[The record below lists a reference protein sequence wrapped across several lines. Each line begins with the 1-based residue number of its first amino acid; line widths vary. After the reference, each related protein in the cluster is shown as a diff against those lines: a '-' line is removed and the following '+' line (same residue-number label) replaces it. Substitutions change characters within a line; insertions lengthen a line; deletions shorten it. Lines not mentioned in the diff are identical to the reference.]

1 MIIDEN
7 NGNCKKKNVIVVII
21 LLLLLV
27 LLLLFIFNKK
37 RPVFTITILNGQETY
52 FLTTDENG
60 ILEEPKEP
68 IKEGYIF
75 QGWYIDNGTN
85 DEKVDFSKPFDKNVT
100 IEARWKKDSAY
111 EEDKEVEKDD
121 LESESDQLE
130 KEEEVE
136 TDKEETNKKPTTNKP
151 AASKPQESE
160 KEEVETEKTYSVEWV
175 RVEGTSIDQYNLYIK
190 SSDGEYVNG
199 ILEITTIAGTTFE
212 EKVTANGSLNAYIK
226 SSIQSVKI
234 K

>member
-1 MIIDEN
+1 MDKNKIENDSNGRKKFII
-7 NGNCKKKNVIVVII
+7 VLII
-21 LLLLLV
+21 LLLSLV
-27 LLLLFIFNKK
+27 LLFVFNRKQE
-37 RPVFTITILNGQETY
+37 RFTITILNGQETY

-60 ILEEPKEP
+60 MLEEPEEP

-85 DEKVDFSKPFDKNVT
+85 DEKADFSKPFDKNVT
-100 IEARWKKDSAY
+100 IEARWEKDSKY
-111 EEDKEVEKDD
+111 EEDKEEKDD

-136 TDKEETNKKPTTNKP
+136 TDKQETSKKPTTNKP
-151 AASKPQESE
+151 TTSKPQQPE

-199 ILEITTIAGTTFE
+199 IIEITTIAGTTFE